1 MRRAF
6 RMLLIAAAAVLICG
20 GACVLFMLSRPR
32 PEPEGPVA
40 RAAAAGSVDAL
51 RRELT
56 AGAPA
61 DAMDHRGYTPLVWA
75 SREGEAEAVSVL
87 VQSGADPDRRD
98 HAFNGWTPLLHAVH
112 KDQPGTVRALLAAGA
127 DVNRPSPNGVT
138 PLLLA
143 AEQGNAE
150 IVEELLAAGADPRAE
165 IDGCPRT
172 VLGGAMLGHNPRVVE
187 ALLRKDPDLPF
198 DRGLCGRVLRGFNR
212 LRGSSSVVARLDEV
226 RRDHR

>member
-1 MRRAF
+1 MRRVF
-6 RMLLIAAAAVLICG
+6 RMLLLAAAVVLVCG
-20 GACVLFMLSRPR
+20 GAFVLWMLSRPR

-40 RAAAAGSVDAL
+40 RAAAVGSVDTL
-51 RRELT
+51 RRELA

-61 DAMDHRGYTPLVWA
+61 DRMDPRGFTPMVWA
-75 SREGEAEAVSVL
+75 ARAGQADAIPVL
-87 VQSGADPDRRD
+87 VESGADPDRRD
-98 HAFNGWTPLLHAVH
+98 HALNSWTPLLHAVH
-112 KDQPGTVRALLAAGA
+112 TDQLGTVRALIAAGA
-127 DVNRPSPNGVT
+127 DVNRPSPNGAT

-172 VLGGAMLGHNPRVVE
+172 VLGRAVLGHNPRIVD

-212 LRGSSSVVARLDEV
+212 LRDSSSVVARLDEV
-226 RRDHR
+226 RRSHR